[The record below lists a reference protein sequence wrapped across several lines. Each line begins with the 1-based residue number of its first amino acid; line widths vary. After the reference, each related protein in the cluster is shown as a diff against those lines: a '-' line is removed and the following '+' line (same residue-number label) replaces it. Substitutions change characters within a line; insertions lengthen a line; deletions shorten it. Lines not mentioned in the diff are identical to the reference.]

1 MPVIQAGG
9 LRQYYRLD
17 GADGRPAV
25 IFSHSLGCD
34 HTQWDPQSA
43 ALASR
48 FRILRYDLRGHGA
61 TEVTGGDASI
71 EMLARDVLALADAL
85 GIGRF
90 AFCGLS
96 LGGMI
101 AQWLAANAPG
111 RVSAVVLANTSPRFP
126 DPGPMEARRNTV
138 LERGMAA
145 VEETV
150 MGRFFTPERLAA
162 NPPEVAGIRRVL
174 LATAPAG
181 YAACCA
187 AVRDMDQ
194 SSLLAQIRIPTL
206 IVAGDRDLSTP
217 FQGHGEV
224 LAREIP
230 GSRVLSLP
238 SAHLS
243 NLEAPERFNAALA
256 ELLESIPG
264 SATFRPPQP

>member
-1 MPVIQAGG
+1 MPVISAGG

-17 GADGRPAV
+17 GPDGRPAV

-48 FRILRYDLRGHGA
+48 FRVLRYDLRGHGA
-61 TEVTGGDASI
+61 TEVAPGDATI
-71 EMLARDVLALADAL
+71 ELLARDVLALADAL
-85 GIGRF
+85 GIQRF

-96 LGGMI
+96 IGGMI
-101 AQWLAANAPG
+101 GQWLAAHAAD
-111 RVSAVVLANTSPRFP
+111 RIDAVVLANTSARFP
-126 DPGPMEARRNTV
+126 DPGPMETRRRTV
-138 LERGMAA
+138 LECGMAA

-150 MGRFFTPERLAA
+150 LGRFFTPERLAA

-194 SSLLAQIRIPTL
+194 VPLLGRIRVPTL
-206 IVAGDRDLSTP
+206 IIAGDRDLSTP
-217 FQGHGEV
+217 FQGHGDV
-224 LAREIP
+224 LAREIAD
-230 GSRVLSLP
+230 SRVLHLNT
-238 SAHLS
+238 AHLS
-243 NLEAPERFNAALA
+243 NLEEPERFNAAVLEFLETR
-256 ELLESIPG
+256 ELRAQS
-264 SATFRPPQP
+264 RP

>member
-1 MPVIQAGG
+1 MPLITAGG
-9 LRQYYRLD
+9 FRQYYRLD
-17 GADGRPAV
+17 GAEGRPFV

-43 ALASR
+43 ALAPR
-48 FRILRYDLRGHGA
+48 FRVLRYDLRGHGA
-61 TEVTGGDASI
+61 TEVTRGDATI
-71 EMLARDVLALADAL
+71 EILARDLLALADAL
-85 GIGRF
+85 AIGRF

-101 AQWLAANAPG
+101 GQWLAANAPG

-126 DPGPMEARRNTV
+126 DPGPMETRRRAV

-145 VEETV
+145 VADTV

-174 LATAPAG
+174 LATAPSG

-194 SSLLAQIRIPTL
+194 ISLLSQIRIPTL

-224 LAREIP
+224 LAREIA
-230 GSRVLSLP
+230 GSRVLRLP
-238 SAHLS
+238 TAHLS
-243 NLEAPERFNAALA
+243 NLEAPERFNAALG
-256 ELLESIPG
+256 EMLENV
-264 SATFRPPQP
+264 